1 MKKIIFTIDV
11 EGHKGN
17 NPVEKLIW
25 GIAEKQ
31 RVGIEYFVKELN
43 SRNIKGI
50 FFVDFA
56 EAWSYGKDKISDIVN
71 YIVNNGH
78 NVGMH
83 IHPDHIMDKN
93 RLFLF
98 EYSYFEQ
105 KEIITKCT
113 DLYIEILGYRP
124 ISFRA
129 GKYGANHD
137 TLRIIDELGYKF
149 DFSQFYKQKWC
160 GIVPEVAYVLPQNYN
175 RLVEFPVTVFKSFDF
190 LGYKKFDKIDSTMNY
205 KLFKRI
211 LREYETTNDEIV
223 ISLFYHSF
231 SFLDWKRDPDNPKI
245 INTEILKFKKSLD
258 FISKS
263 NFKFISEFD
272 LVNEYSDKVLLAD
285 MEHNIVK
292 IKPLLMQIY
301 YLVLYE
307 WSIRKTS
314 KKARIFLS
322 IIFLMIIICLAM
334 VWQVINWIR

>member
-25 GIAEKQ
+25 GDAEGQ

-56 EAWSYGKDKISDIVN
+56 EAWSYGKDKIAEVVN
-71 YIVNNGH
+71 FIVNNGH
-78 NVGMH
+78 SVGMH
-83 IHPDHIMDKN
+83 IHPDHILDKN

-113 DLYIEILGYRP
+113 DLYVEILGYRP

-137 TLRIIDELGYKF
+137 TLKIIDELGYKF

-160 GIVPEVAYVLPQNYN
+160 GIIPEVAYVLPQNYN
-175 RLVEFPVTVFKSFDF
+175 RLVEFPVTVFKSLDF

-205 KLFKRI
+205 KLFEDI
-211 LREYETTNDEIV
+211 LRMYEKTNDEIV
-223 ISLFYHSF
+223 VSLFYHSF
-231 SFLDWKRDPDNPKI
+231 SFLDWKSDPDNPKI
-245 INTEILKFKKSLD
+245 NNNEILKFKKSLD
-258 FISKS
+258 YISKS
-263 NFKFISEFD
+263 DFQFSSELD
-272 LVNEYSDKVLLAD
+272 LVYEYSNKVLLAD
-285 MEHNIVK
+285 MEENIVK
-292 IKPLLMQIY
+292 IKSLFMQIY
-301 YLVLYE
+301 FFLLYE

-314 KKARIFLS
+314 KKARTFLL
-322 IIFLMIIICLAM
+322 IVMVMIIISLAI